1 MTVAEIKADLQE
13 SLEHLDEQFLK
24 AIYAMVK
31 TYTAKEEEVG
41 YHLNGMPMT
50 KSELEEQISIGEQ
63 QIQEGKYV
71 STDELKT
78 KVRAWRSIK

>member
-1 MTVAEIKADLQE
+1 MTAVEIRAELQE

-31 TYTAKEEEVG
+31 TYTAKEAVVG
-41 YHLNGMPMT
+41 YHLSGMPIT
-50 KSELEEQISIGEQ
+50 QSELEEQIKLGEQ

-71 STDELKT
+71 STKELKKKVSTWRNT
-78 KVRAWRSIK
+78 K